1 MEKTEILEKIKEA
14 ELKVE
19 KDVNS
24 AEEEKKNK
32 IIEAKL
38 KAREIIEKAKADIEK
53 EKEEIKKVRQKEI
66 DAFEEKGKGNLMK
79 AVDMLYK
86 EFVGM
91 VEHV

>member
-38 KAREIIEKAKADIEK
+38 KAREIIDDAQQEAEKIKA
-53 EKEEIKKVRQKEI
+53 
-66 DAFEEKGKGNLMK
+66 
-79 AVDMLYK
+79 
-86 EFVGM
+86 
-91 VEHV
+91 